1 MQALGYL
8 GEVAY
13 REGDPETGLELLE
26 RSAAMAG
33 ALGAPSWR
41 GAMLGYL
48 VEHALDSRRLGD
60 ADSWAR
66 ERLELSYRTGDLND
80 MIYTLA
86 DLARI
91 AAEAGD
97 PQRAARL
104 WGILDVVEAQGLI
117 GGWAS
122 DREQYALHVLAASTP
137 EQIRAQEEG
146 RRMSL
151 GDAVEYAL
159 GSGG

>member
-1 MQALGYL
+1 
-8 GEVAY
+8 
-13 REGDPETGLELLE
+13 
-26 RSAAMAG
+26 
-33 ALGAPSWR
+33 
-41 GAMLGYL
+41 
-48 VEHALDSRRLGD
+48 
-60 ADSWAR
+60 
-66 ERLELSYRTGDLND
+66 